1 MLWVVVVVGPSFP
14 DGLRKKTLELVERI
28 VLVVIGEGGGE
39 REGAGIAVG
48 CEVVVVVDVDV
59 VSGGGRTVGEGS
71 VVVRVVSCAYFELA
85 VLLGDF

>member
-1 MLWVVVVVGPSFP
+1 MVGPSFP

-39 REGAGIAVG
+39 RGGVEVAVG